1 MAIEQGQIIDANDIQ
16 DLSVNTVTANVY
28 NGTKFTR
35 TSLLQLESSS
45 MTSGYVAMND
55 SYNNY
60 EFLEVFVVWGNGT
73 FSHDILSREE
83 FANVSYLIDAREYLL
98 NLSDRTNTYYLLCR
112 LSTSNPVNFKISS
125 YSGVQRLIVNG
136 LK

>member
-16 DLSVNTVTANVY
+16 DLSVNTITANVY

-60 EFLEVFVVWGNGT
+60 EFLEVFVMWNNRT
-73 FSHDILSREE
+73 FSHDILSREQ
-83 FANVSYLIDAREYLL
+83 FTNVSYFIDSQECLL